1 MKTSILHLM
10 IFSNIIFYS
19 CDFNDQNLEYEDN
32 LVVFGSIVANLPV
45 SDTVSVS
52 RSASILEDIQ
62 AQDLWIDDASVYLID
77 DSTKDTLKIF
87 LSFVVDLF

>member
-32 LVVFGSIVANLPV
+32 LVVFGSIVQIYQLV
-45 SDTVSVS
+45 
-52 RSASILEDIQ
+52 
-62 AQDLWIDDASVYLID
+62 
-77 DSTKDTLKIF
+77 TLF
-87 LSFVVDLF
+87 QSLDQLLY